1 MSPRAACRLER
12 LGYSP
17 VYDYTAGKMDWLSFG
32 LPHDG
37 QATLAAD
44 VADRDLPGCG
54 VDAQVS
60 DARARAEKAGADFCV
75 VLADSGVVMGVA
87 QGDALQADPATPV
100 EAVMDFGITT
110 VRPAEEVDVLL
121 ERMRKAH
128 VEAILVTRSDGTL
141 FGLLTDE
148 QAQRSRARGERST
161 PR

>member
-1 MSPRAACRLER
+1 MSPRAACRLAH

-17 VYDYTAGKMDWLSFG
+17 VYDYAAGKMDWLSFA

-37 QATLAAD
+37 EATLAAA
-44 VADRDLPGCG
+44 VADRDLPTCG
-54 VDAQVS
+54 IDTRVGE
-60 DARARAEKAGADFCV
+60 ARARAERADANFCV
-75 VLADSGVVMGVA
+75 VLHDSGVVMGLA
-87 QGDALQADPATPV
+87 QGEALQADPATPV
-100 EAVMDFGITT
+100 EEVMDFGITT

-141 FGLLTDE
+141 FGLLTAT
-148 QAQRSRARGERST
+148 QAQRSRARAGLST